1 MRRVKVE
8 YYGYKP
14 SRLWWGKEL
23 LKIFLIA
30 LAVAWLFYDKLFVAV
45 LLLPLG
51 IIILQAD
58 RRKYILRVKDKLRVE
73 FKEFIIHLSGSLNA
87 GYSLEQGIK
96 RACDDMSHEAFM
108 YLPKELAIIVNG
120 IGLNRDVETLL
131 MDMGVRCQEET
142 IMEFARLVATA
153 KKYGGNINTLINKT
167 KKKLND
173 KLMVEK
179 EIDTMIAA
187 KRLEGYIMLLMP
199 FGIVLYMRVTNG
211 SYINLLYE
219 SVIGTV
225 VVTLALLAI
234 LICGLMINKITKIE
248 V

>member
-1 MRRVKVE
+1 ME
-8 YYGYKP
+8 FYGYKP
-14 SRLWWGKEL
+14 DGFWWGREL
-23 LKIFLIA
+23 LKLSFIA
-30 LAVAWLFYDKLFVAV
+30 LIVAWLFYDKLLVAV

-51 IIILQAD
+51 IFILRAD
-58 RRKYILRVKDKLRVE
+58 KRKYIFQIKGRLRAE

-96 RACDDMSHEAFM
+96 RAYDDMSQEEFL
-108 YLPKELAIIVNG
+108 YLPKELAIIING
-120 IGLNRDVETLL
+120 LGLNRDLEKLL
-131 MDMGVRCQEET
+131 MDMGTRCQEDT
-142 IMEFARLVATA
+142 IMEFARLVSTA
-153 KKYGGNINTLINKT
+153 KKYGGNINSLINKT

-199 FGIVLYMRVTNG
+199 FGIVLYMRITNG
-211 SYINLLYE
+211 TYISLLYE
-219 SVIGTV
+219 SVAGTV
-225 VVTLALLAI
+225 VVTLALLVI
-234 LICGLMINKITKIE
+234 LVCGLIINKITKIE

>member
-1 MRRVKVE
+1 ME
-8 YYGYKP
+8 FYGYKP
-14 SRLWWGKEL
+14 AKSWWVKE
-23 LKIFLIA
+23 IFKLSLFA
-30 LAVAWLFYDKLFVAV
+30 VTVAWLFYDRLLVAV
-45 LLLPLG
+45 ALLPLG
-51 IIILQAD
+51 IFILRGD
-58 RRKYILRVKDKLRVE
+58 RKKYISKVKDILRQE

-96 RACDDMSHEAFM
+96 RAYEDMSQEVFL
-108 YLPKELAIIVNG
+108 YLPKELAIVING
-120 IGLNRDVETLL
+120 LGLNRDVEKLL
-131 MDMGVRCQEET
+131 LDMGARCKEET
-142 IMEFARLVATA
+142 IMEFARLVSTA

-219 SVIGTV
+219 GAVGAV
-225 VVTLALLAI
+225 VVTFALLVI
-234 LICGLMINKITKIE
+234 LICGLIINKITRIE